1 VTVEPVGTARADQ
14 QADLVDMLRDLAAMR
29 DTGLLTEAEFQRARA
44 MAVAWLDAA
53 AASQPAR

>member
-1 VTVEPVGTARADQ
+1 MTVEPVGAACTDQ
-14 QADLVDMLRDLAAMR
+14 HHDLVDMLRDLASMR

-44 MAVAWLDAA
+44 MAVAWHDAA

>member
-1 VTVEPVGTARADQ
+1 
-14 QADLVDMLRDLAAMR
+14 MLRDLAALR

-44 MAVAWLDAA
+44 MAVAWHDAA